1 MYIINQGSVT
11 CIQWFAVIALSFQC
25 LSFQDW
31 RQCIAIHVYEC
42 DREMDKD
49 SENDG
54 LFCMKKNTLFI
65 HGCLIRHIYN
75 N

>member
-11 CIQWFAVIALSFQC
+11 CIQWFAVIAVSFQC

-31 RQCIAIHVYEC
+31 RQCIPIHVYEC

-54 LFCMKKNTLFI
+54 LFCMKKNTLLFYPRLS
-65 HGCLIRHIYN
+65 HQAYL
-75 N
+75 

>member
-25 LSFQDW
+25 LSFQNW

-42 DREMDKD
+42 DREMDID
-49 SENDG
+49 NENDSLLG
-54 LFCMKKNTLFI
+54 MLSTSKPQ
-65 HGCLIRHIYN
+65 N
-75 N
+75 NVSECISY